1 MHQKECQQGGCYMGN
16 VHYIIK
22 VIEPER
28 EYLKT
33 FTDPKLDNCRRMAQ
47 EYLWS
52 CPEPTKYI
60 YVTTRIKNDE
70 TKL

>member
-1 MHQKECQQGGCYMGN
+1 MAN

-22 VIEPER
+22 VIEPEK

-33 FTDPKLDNCRRMAQ
+33 FSTQTLDECRQQAQ

-52 CPEPTKYI
+52 CPDNTKYI
-60 YVTTRIKNDE
+60 YVTTRLSE
-70 TKL
+70 TA

>member
-1 MHQKECQQGGCYMGN
+1 MAN
-16 VHYIIK
+16 VHYVIK

-33 FTDPKLDNCRRMAQ
+33 FIDSKLNNCKQLAQ

-52 CPEPTKYI
+52 CPEDTKYI
-60 YVTTRIKNDE
+60 YIATRIKNAE
-70 TKL
+70 TTI

>member
-1 MHQKECQQGGCYMGN
+1 MAN

-33 FTDPKLDNCRRMAQ
+33 FTDHKLDNCRQLAQ

-52 CPEPTKYI
+52 CPADTKYI
-60 YVTTRIKNDE
+60 YVATRIKNE
-70 TKL
+70 TTI